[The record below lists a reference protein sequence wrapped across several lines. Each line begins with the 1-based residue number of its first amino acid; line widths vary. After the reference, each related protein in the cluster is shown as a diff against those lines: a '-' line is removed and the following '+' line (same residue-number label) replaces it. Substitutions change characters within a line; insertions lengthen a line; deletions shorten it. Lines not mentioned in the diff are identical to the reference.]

1 MFFHQVIYFFKK
13 LVSQDKFG
21 YSMRALLALSSVWI
35 LCAYLKRWDLMT
47 PLFLG
52 VIASALAESEDYWR
66 GRILALIV
74 TLLSF
79 AITSFNITLLFGS
92 SILFV
97 ILLGLSTFCL
107 IMLGAIGA
115 RYATIAQATLVLAVY
130 NMLGMDSHPE
140 GVEVWKQPL
149 LLLSSAL
156 WHGLIT
162 IIWAAIFRHQSVQHN
177 LAHVY
182 LELSSYLKLKSALF
196 EPLHNL
202 NVRKISIRLANQNT
216 NLIKALNDTRDALIQ
231 RMGKEATTKKIKRYR
246 KLYFIAQDIHERVS
260 ASHYPYTALAEEF
273 FHSDVLYRAKRLL
286 KLHAKACKKLSLA
299 IRMQTAYIHS
309 DAGKN
314 AVTDLQDAINFLQQ
328 LDKTPKRAL
337 RRALQALNSN
347 LSTLE
352 AKFVEA
358 ADAETQV
365 NQDTNMR
372 KLGPNN
378 LREVIA
384 LISKQCTMGSLLF
397 RHAIR
402 KSLAMIAGYAV
413 LSVTGLEKGYWI
425 LLTIAF
431 VCQPGYATTLTLLW
445 QRIGGTILGLIGSWA
460 LFRIFPDTNIQSIL
474 AIVAGV
480 IFFIKRDNDRIT
492 AAACMTLLS
501 FFCFNQIGDSYQL
514 FLPRLVDTVI
524 GCVIAAL
531 AVILILPD
539 WRGRKL
545 NTWLID
551 VLRCNGEYLAQI
563 FTQYKTGEKNDLA
576 YRIVRRDAHNA
587 EVALSS
593 KISDILRE
601 PKSHQSD
608 TEYALRFLTTAN
620 TLLSYISA
628 IGIQRDLQIDFNK
641 IDAIANHLGKQINE
655 LIASLNDKKPINN
668 WLEFDFNLENIEL
681 TEDEASIIT
690 NLELINK
697 QLTDIKEII
706 NDWYLAYKPKN

>member
-1 MFFHQVIYFFKK
+1 MLLSQIIFFLKN
-13 LVSQDKFG
+13 LANQDKFG
-21 YSMRALLALSSVWI
+21 YSMRALLALSSVWL
-35 LCAYLKRWDLMT
+35 LCAHLKRWDLMT

-66 GRILALIV
+66 GRILALAV
-74 TLLSF
+74 TLISF
-79 AITSFNITLLFGS
+79 AITSFNITLLFGNTL
-92 SILFV
+92 LFPV
-97 ILLGLSTFCL
+97 LLGVSTFCV

-130 NMLGMDSHPE
+130 NMLGMDSHPT

-162 IIWAAIFRHQSVQHN
+162 IIWAVIFRHQSVQHN

-182 LELSSYLKLKSALF
+182 LELSYYLRLKASLF
-196 EPLHNL
+196 EPLHDL
-202 NVRKISIRLANQNT
+202 NVRKISIKLANQNT
-216 NLIKALNDTRDALIQ
+216 KLINALNDTRDALIQ
-231 RMGKEATTKKIKRYR
+231 RMGKETTTSKIKRYR

-286 KLHAKACKKLSLA
+286 KLHAKACKKLSIA
-299 IRMQTAYIHS
+299 IRMKTTYVHPSKGSQALL
-309 DAGKN
+309 
-314 AVTDLQDAINFLQQ
+314 DLQAAIDFLQQ
-328 LDKTPKRAL
+328 TNKISKRAL
-337 RRALQALNSN
+337 RRALQALNAN
-347 LSTLE
+347 LSKLE
-352 AKFVEA
+352 TKFIEA
-358 ADAETQV
+358 TDLDSQIT
-365 NQDTNMR
+365 QDTTMR

-378 LREVIA
+378 LHEVIA
-384 LISKQCTMGSLLF
+384 LINKQCTFGSLLF

-402 KSLAMIAGYAV
+402 KSIAMIAGYAV
-413 LSVTGLEKGYWI
+413 LSITGLEKGYWI
-425 LLTIAF
+425 LLTVAF
-431 VCQPGYATTLTLLW
+431 VCQPGYSATLTLLW
-445 QRIGGTILGLIGSWA
+445 QRIAGTILGLAGSWA
-460 LFRIFPDTNIQSIL
+460 LFRIFPDTIMQSVL
-474 AIVAGV
+474 AVVAGV
-480 IFFIKRDNDRIT
+480 IFFAKRDTDRVI

-531 AVILILPD
+531 AVIFVLPD

-551 VLRCNGEYLAQI
+551 VLHCNKIYLEQI
-563 FTQYKTGEKNDLA
+563 FNQYKTGKSDDLA
-576 YRIVRRDAHNA
+576 YRIARRDAHNA

-601 PKSHQSD
+601 PKSRRGN
-608 TEYALRFLTTAN
+608 TEHALRFLTTAN

-628 IGIQRDLQIDFNK
+628 IGIQRELPINFLQIDAISNHIINQFNAV
-641 IDAIANHLGKQINE
+641 IT
-655 LIASLNDKKPINN
+655 SLNNKQAITN
-668 WLEFDFNLENIEL
+668 WNEVDFNLDNVDL
-681 TEDEASIIT
+681 TEDEASVIA

-697 QLTDIKEII
+697 QLFDIKEII
-706 NDWYLAYKPKN
+706 NDWYFVAKSNN